1 MDNTEINKKIGLF
14 NLDTKTINYCDSWDA
29 LIPVYQSLAN
39 KAESIQ
45 DDNLSLYILNCLDIT
60 LNFYTMTTQQ
70 FALGLCLVIDE
81 YYSVTL

>member
-29 LIPVYQSLAN
+29 LIPVYQNLAN
-39 KAESIQ
+39 QALNIQ
-45 DDNLSLYILNCLDIT
+45 DDNLSLYILNCIDIDLD
-60 LNFYTMTTQQ
+60 FATMTTYD
-70 FALGLCLVIDE
+70 FAVALCTIIDE